1 MKSSTIK
8 KVFMCVICAVMVT
21 VSALPIVGAQDAES
35 SETGITKIFYRDY
48 EDYTGGI
55 GYMSVKSDNGKYG
68 TATIPTA
75 LSGSF
80 NNAAA
85 SAQGKN
91 GKGVCFTKCTST
103 MQSSAVNL
111 NFNTEITSGQLY
123 TAFDMTVNPN
133 ATKNFIIKTLNTS
146 DEPSGFFGV
155 SGEATDNYE
164 KFQLFRAANSNSWN
178 GNKIDNV
185 VLESGKTY
193 KIEITANVS
202 PDGTTYNYYIDGVLV
217 GGPYVQNVTSVKGFT
232 METSNLL
239 DYFDTFTIMHYP
251 NGAAADSKLSTSAQ
265 AVEGSKTVKLKINDS
280 YLGSGA
286 CINNIDASK
295 IVIKDSNDNKVDV
308 YGITPSGA
316 TGEFDITLK
325 NQIAS
330 GEYTLTL
337 PSDLSDSIGR
347 TLTQPNV
354 ALNVETVRIFYRDY
368 EDYTGGADIVNATGK
383 YGTLAGTV
391 TGTWTSNIKPVTGKN
406 GGGVCFNDA
415 SITKASGAWKFR
427 FDKEYTDGMLYV
439 AFDIKAT
446 RTPKNNTLAAKE
458 TFIKLADNTMNDTDW
473 TTGLH
478 GFVGIGDKKT
488 SNVSDNTN
496 HLYGAVKNS
505 GWNANDTGYALN
517 EETHKIEVLFDIKN
531 AVYKYYVDGQ
541 FVKEFTTAYFGVS
554 GCVIQMSNIIDYF
567 DTFTIMHYPNGV
579 VNDSNIIAV
588 SAIDDADDKKIKV
601 NFRDSAMGFGTVM
614 PNFDKDKVTVKA
626 KNGSPINVS
635 GVTSGEKTGEYIIE
649 LETTPSNGE
658 YIIEFANDLTDTVGR
673 TLVNL
678 TDSSFLTATV
688 VKDGNTAAVKYNSAK
703 EYTGLV
709 LWAAYS
715 DGILV
720 ATNVQPINTAE
731 GNNLSVSV
739 PNEYTNV
746 TYKIYI
752 WNDCMQPVGSY
763 NN

>member
-146 DEPSGFFGV
+146 DEPSGFFGI

-185 VLESGKTY
+185 VMESGKTY

-202 PDGTTYNYYIDGVLV
+202 PGGTTYNYYIDGVLV

-239 DYFDTFTIMHYP
+239 DYFDTFTIMY
-251 NGAAADSKLSTSAQ
+251 
-265 AVEGSKTVKLKINDS
+265 
-280 YLGSGA
+280 
-286 CINNIDASK
+286 
-295 IVIKDSNDNKVDV
+295 
-308 YGITPSGA
+308 
-316 TGEFDITLK
+316 
-325 NQIAS
+325 
-330 GEYTLTL
+330 
-337 PSDLSDSIGR
+337 
-347 TLTQPNV
+347 
-354 ALNVETVRIFYRDY
+354 
-368 EDYTGGADIVNATGK
+368 
-383 YGTLAGTV
+383 
-391 TGTWTSNIKPVTGKN
+391 
-406 GGGVCFNDA
+406 
-415 SITKASGAWKFR
+415 
-427 FDKEYTDGMLYV
+427 
-439 AFDIKAT
+439 
-446 RTPKNNTLAAKE
+446 
-458 TFIKLADNTMNDTDW
+458 
-473 TTGLH
+473 
-478 GFVGIGDKKT
+478 
-488 SNVSDNTN
+488 
-496 HLYGAVKNS
+496 
-505 GWNANDTGYALN
+505 
-517 EETHKIEVLFDIKN
+517 
-531 AVYKYYVDGQ
+531 
-541 FVKEFTTAYFGVS
+541 
-554 GCVIQMSNIIDYF
+554 
-567 DTFTIMHYPNGV
+567 YPNGV

-588 SAIDDADDKKIKV
+588 SAVDNTDDKKIKV
-601 NFRDSAMGFGTVM
+601 DFRDSAMGFGTVM

-658 YIIEFANDLTDTVGR
+658 YLIEFANDLTDTVGR

>member
-55 GYMSVKSDNGKYG
+55 GYMSVESDDGKYG
-68 TATIPTA
+68 TATLPTA
-75 LSGSF
+75 LGGTF
-80 NNAAA
+80 NTAAA
-85 SAQGKN
+85 SAQGIN
-91 GKGVCFTKCTST
+91 GKGVCLTKCTTST
-103 MQSSAVNL
+103 QSSSVNL

-146 DEPSGFFGV
+146 GGQNGFFGV
-155 SGEATDNYE
+155 SGETADNYE
-164 KFQLFRAANSNSWN
+164 KFQVFRAADSNSWN
-178 GNKIDNV
+178 GNKIDNA
-185 VLESGKTY
+185 LLKSGKTY
-193 KIEITANVS
+193 KIEITADVS
-202 PDGTTYNYYIDGVLV
+202 SEGTTYNYYIDGVLV
-217 GGPYVQNVTSVKGFT
+217 GGPYVQNVTSVKGFA

-239 DYFDTFTIMHYP
+239 EYFDTFTIMYYP
-251 NGAAADSKLSTSAQ
+251 NGAAADSKLSASAQ
-265 AVEGSKTVKLKINDS
+265 AVEGSKTVKLKISDS

-295 IVIKDSNDNKVDV
+295 IEIKDSNDNKVDV

-347 TLTQPNV
+347 TLTQPNI
-354 ALNVETVRIFYRDY
+354 ALNVEAMRIFYRDY

-383 YGTLAGTV
+383 YGTLTGTV
-391 TGTWTSNIKPVTGKN
+391 TGSWTGNIKAVNGKN
-406 GGGVCFNDA
+406 GIGVCFNDA

-446 RTPKNNTLAAKE
+446 RTPQNTALAAKE
-458 TFIKLADNTMNDTDW
+458 TFIKLADNKMNDTDW

-488 SNVSDNTN
+488 SGVSDNTN
-496 HLYGAVKNS
+496 HLYGAAKGV
-505 GWNANDTGYALN
+505 GWNASDTEYVLN
-517 EETHKIEVLFDIKN
+517 EETHKIEVLVDIKN

-541 FVKEFTTAYFGVS
+541 FVKDFTTAYFGVS

-567 DTFTIMHYPNGV
+567 DTFTIMYYPNGV
-579 VNDSNIIAV
+579 VNDSNIIAA
-588 SAIDDADDKKIKV
+588 SAIDNADDKKIKV

-626 KNGSPINVS
+626 KNGSTINVS
-635 GVTSGEKTGEYIIE
+635 NVTSGEKTGEYIIE
-649 LETTPSNGE
+649 LETAPSNGE
-658 YIIEFANDLTDTVGR
+658 YLIEFARDLTDTVGR
-673 TLVNL
+673 TLENL

-739 PNEYTNV
+739 PSKYENV

-752 WNDCMQPVGSY
+752 WNDGMQPVGSY

>member
-68 TATIPTA
+68 TATLPDA
-75 LSGSF
+75 LGGSF
-80 NNAAA
+80 NIAAA
-85 SAQGKN
+85 SAQGIN
-91 GKGVCFTKCTST
+91 GKGVCFTKCTT
-103 MQSSAVNL
+103 ATQNSAVNL

-123 TAFDMTVNPN
+123 TAFDMTVNQN

-146 DEPSGFFGV
+146 GGQNGFFGI

-217 GGPYVQNVTSVKGFT
+217 GGSYVQNVTSFKGFT
-232 METSNLL
+232 MEISNLL
-239 DYFDTFTIMHYP
+239 
-251 NGAAADSKLSTSAQ
+251 
-265 AVEGSKTVKLKINDS
+265 
-280 YLGSGA
+280 
-286 CINNIDASK
+286 
-295 IVIKDSNDNKVDV
+295 
-308 YGITPSGA
+308 
-316 TGEFDITLK
+316 
-325 NQIAS
+325 
-330 GEYTLTL
+330 
-337 PSDLSDSIGR
+337 
-347 TLTQPNV
+347 
-354 ALNVETVRIFYRDY
+354 
-368 EDYTGGADIVNATGK
+368 
-383 YGTLAGTV
+383 
-391 TGTWTSNIKPVTGKN
+391 
-406 GGGVCFNDA
+406 
-415 SITKASGAWKFR
+415 
-427 FDKEYTDGMLYV
+427 
-439 AFDIKAT
+439 
-446 RTPKNNTLAAKE
+446 
-458 TFIKLADNTMNDTDW
+458 
-473 TTGLH
+473 
-478 GFVGIGDKKT
+478 
-488 SNVSDNTN
+488 
-496 HLYGAVKNS
+496 
-505 GWNANDTGYALN
+505 
-517 EETHKIEVLFDIKN
+517 
-531 AVYKYYVDGQ
+531 
-541 FVKEFTTAYFGVS
+541 
-554 GCVIQMSNIIDYF
+554 DYF

-588 SAIDDADDKKIKV
+588 SAIDNTDDKKIKV

-626 KNGSPINVS
+626 KNGLPINVS

-658 YIIEFANDLTDTVGR
+658 YLIEFANDLTDTVGR

>member
-35 SETGITKIFYRDY
+35 SETGITNIFYRDY

-55 GYMSVKSDNGKYG
+55 GYMSIESDNGKYG
-68 TATIPTA
+68 TATMSKA

-80 NNAAA
+80 NIAAA
-85 SAQGKN
+85 SAQGIN
-91 GKGVCFTKCTST
+91 GKGVCFTKCTT
-103 MQSSAVNL
+103 ATQNSAVNL

-123 TAFDMTVNPN
+123 TAFDMTVNQN

-146 DEPSGFFGV
+146 GGQNGFFGI

-202 PDGTTYNYYIDGVLV
+202 PEGTTYNYYIDGVLV

-232 METSNLL
+232 MEISNLL
-239 DYFDTFTIMHYP
+239 EYFDTFTIMHYP
-251 NGAAADSKLSTSAQ
+251 NGAAADSKLSASAQ

-295 IVIKDSNDNKVDV
+295 IVIKDSNNNKVDV

-347 TLTQPNV
+347 TLTQSNIV
-354 ALNVETVRIFYRDY
+354 LNVETMRIFYRDY
-368 EDYTGGADIVNATGK
+368 EGYTGGIGYMSTESDNGK
-383 YGTLAGTV
+383 YGTATIPTALSGSFNNAAASAQG
-391 TGTWTSNIKPVTGKN
+391 IN
-406 GGGVCFNDA
+406 GNGVCFTKCTTATQSSAVNLNFNTE
-415 SITKASGAWKFR
+415 ITSGQL
-427 FDKEYTDGMLYV
+427 YT
-439 AFDIKAT
+439 AFDMTVNPNATKNFIIKTLNTSGGQNGFFGISGGAT
-446 RTPKNNTLAAKE
+446 DNYEKFQLFRAANSNSWNGNK
-458 TFIKLADNTMNDTDW
+458 IDNVVLES
-473 TTGLH
+473 G
-478 GFVGIGDKKT
+478 KT
-488 SNVSDNTN
+488 YKIEITANVSPEGTTYNYYIDGVLVGGPYVQNVTS
-496 HLYGAVKNS
+496 VK
-505 GWNANDTGYALN
+505 G
-517 EETHKIEVLFDIKN
+517 
-531 AVYKYYVDGQ
+531 
-541 FVKEFTTAYFGVS
+541 FTME
-554 GCVIQMSNIIDYF
+554 ISNLLDYF

-588 SAIDDADDKKIKV
+588 SAIDNTDDKKIKV

-635 GVTSGEKTGEYIIE
+635 GVTLGEKTGEYIIE

-658 YIIEFANDLTDTVGR
+658 YLIEFANDLTDTVGR

>member
-8 KVFMCVICAVMVT
+8 KVFMCVICAAMVT
-21 VSALPIVGAQDAES
+21 VSTLPIVGAQDAES

-55 GYMSVKSDNGKYG
+55 GYMSIESDNGKYG
-68 TATIPTA
+68 TATMSKA

-85 SAQGKN
+85 SVQGIN
-91 GKGVCFTKCTST
+91 GKGVCFTKCTT
-103 MQSSAVNL
+103 ATQSSAVNL

-146 DEPSGFFGV
+146 DVQSGFFGI

-164 KFQLFRAANSNSWN
+164 KFQLFRAADSNSWN

-232 METSNLL
+232 MEISNLL

-251 NGAAADSKLSTSAQ
+251 NGAAADSKLSASAQ

-354 ALNVETVRIFYRDY
+354 DLNVETVRIFYRDY
-368 EDYTGGADIVNATGK
+368 EDYTGGIGYMSTESDNGK
-383 YGTLAGTV
+383 YGTATIPTALSGSFNNAAASAQG
-391 TGTWTSNIKPVTGKN
+391 IN
-406 GGGVCFNDA
+406 GNGVCFTKCTTTTQSSAINLNFNTE
-415 SITKASGAWKFR
+415 ITSGQL
-427 FDKEYTDGMLYV
+427 YT
-439 AFDIKAT
+439 AFDMTVNQNATKNFIIKTLNTSGGQNGFFGISGGAT
-446 RTPKNNTLAAKE
+446 DNYEKFQLFRAADSNSWNGNK
-458 TFIKLADNTMNDTDW
+458 IDNVVLES
-473 TTGLH
+473 G
-478 GFVGIGDKKT
+478 KT
-488 SNVSDNTN
+488 YKIEITANVSPDGTTYNYYIDGVLVGGPYVQNVTS
-496 HLYGAVKNS
+496 VK
-505 GWNANDTGYALN
+505 G
-517 EETHKIEVLFDIKN
+517 
-531 AVYKYYVDGQ
+531 
-541 FVKEFTTAYFGVS
+541 FTME
-554 GCVIQMSNIIDYF
+554 ISNLLDYF

-601 NFRDSAMGFGTVM
+601 DFRDSAMGFGTVM

-635 GVTSGEKTGEYIIE
+635 GVTLGEKTGEYIIE

-658 YIIEFANDLTDTVGR
+658 YLIEFANDLTDTVGR

>member
-68 TATIPTA
+68 TATLPDALGSSFNIAAASAQGINGKGVCFTKCTTATQNSAVNLNFNTEITSGQLYTAFDMTVNQNATKNFIIKTLNTSGGQNGFFGISGEATDNYEKFQLFRAANSNSWNGNKIDNVVLESGKTYKIEITANVSPEGTTYNYYIDGVLVGGPYVQNVTSVKGFTMEISNLLEYFDTFTIMHYPNGAAADSKLSASAQAVEGSKTVKLKINDSYLGSGACINNIDASKIVIKDSNNNKVDVYGITPSGATGEFDITLKNQIASGEYTLTLPSDLSDSIGRTLTQSNIVLNVETMRIFYRDYEGYTGGIGYMSTESDNGKYGTATIPTA

-85 SAQGKN
+85 SAQGIN
-91 GKGVCFTKCTST
+91 GNGVCFTKCTT
-103 MQSSAVNL
+103 ATQSSAVNL

-146 DEPSGFFGV
+146 GGQNGFFGI
-155 SGEATDNYE
+155 SGGATDNYE

-217 GGPYVQNVTSVKGFT
+217 GGSYVQNVTSFKGFT
-232 METSNLL
+232 MEISNLL
-239 DYFDTFTIMHYP
+239 
-251 NGAAADSKLSTSAQ
+251 
-265 AVEGSKTVKLKINDS
+265 
-280 YLGSGA
+280 
-286 CINNIDASK
+286 
-295 IVIKDSNDNKVDV
+295 
-308 YGITPSGA
+308 
-316 TGEFDITLK
+316 
-325 NQIAS
+325 
-330 GEYTLTL
+330 
-337 PSDLSDSIGR
+337 
-347 TLTQPNV
+347 
-354 ALNVETVRIFYRDY
+354 
-368 EDYTGGADIVNATGK
+368 
-383 YGTLAGTV
+383 
-391 TGTWTSNIKPVTGKN
+391 
-406 GGGVCFNDA
+406 
-415 SITKASGAWKFR
+415 
-427 FDKEYTDGMLYV
+427 
-439 AFDIKAT
+439 
-446 RTPKNNTLAAKE
+446 
-458 TFIKLADNTMNDTDW
+458 
-473 TTGLH
+473 
-478 GFVGIGDKKT
+478 
-488 SNVSDNTN
+488 
-496 HLYGAVKNS
+496 
-505 GWNANDTGYALN
+505 
-517 EETHKIEVLFDIKN
+517 
-531 AVYKYYVDGQ
+531 
-541 FVKEFTTAYFGVS
+541 
-554 GCVIQMSNIIDYF
+554 DYF

-588 SAIDDADDKKIKV
+588 SAIDNTDDKKIKV

-626 KNGSPINVS
+626 KNGLPINVS

-658 YIIEFANDLTDTVGR
+658 YLIEFANDLTDTVGR

>member
-68 TATIPTA
+68 TATLPDALGGSFNIAAASAQGINGKGVCFTKCTTATQNSAVNLNFNTEITSGQLYTAFDMTVNQNATKNFIIKTLNTSGGQNGFFGISGEATDNYEKFQLFRAANSNSWNGNKIDNVVLESGKTYKIEITANVSPEGTTYNYYIDGVLVGGPYVQNVTSVKGFTMEISNLLEYFDTFTIMHYPNGAAADSKLSASAQAVEGSKTVKLKINDSYLGSGACINNIDASKIVIKDSNNNKVDVYGITPSGATGEFDITLKNQIASGEYTLTLPSDLSDSIGRTLTQSNIVLNVETMRIFYRDYEGYTGGIGYMSTESDNGKYGTATIPTA

-85 SAQGKN
+85 SAQGIN
-91 GKGVCFTKCTST
+91 GNGVCFTKCTT
-103 MQSSAVNL
+103 ATQSSAVNL

-146 DEPSGFFGV
+146 GGQNGFFGI
-155 SGEATDNYE
+155 SGGATDNYE

-217 GGPYVQNVTSVKGFT
+217 GGSYVQNVTSFKGFT
-232 METSNLL
+232 MEISNLL
-239 DYFDTFTIMHYP
+239 
-251 NGAAADSKLSTSAQ
+251 
-265 AVEGSKTVKLKINDS
+265 
-280 YLGSGA
+280 
-286 CINNIDASK
+286 
-295 IVIKDSNDNKVDV
+295 
-308 YGITPSGA
+308 
-316 TGEFDITLK
+316 
-325 NQIAS
+325 
-330 GEYTLTL
+330 
-337 PSDLSDSIGR
+337 
-347 TLTQPNV
+347 
-354 ALNVETVRIFYRDY
+354 
-368 EDYTGGADIVNATGK
+368 
-383 YGTLAGTV
+383 
-391 TGTWTSNIKPVTGKN
+391 
-406 GGGVCFNDA
+406 
-415 SITKASGAWKFR
+415 
-427 FDKEYTDGMLYV
+427 
-439 AFDIKAT
+439 
-446 RTPKNNTLAAKE
+446 
-458 TFIKLADNTMNDTDW
+458 
-473 TTGLH
+473 
-478 GFVGIGDKKT
+478 
-488 SNVSDNTN
+488 
-496 HLYGAVKNS
+496 
-505 GWNANDTGYALN
+505 
-517 EETHKIEVLFDIKN
+517 
-531 AVYKYYVDGQ
+531 
-541 FVKEFTTAYFGVS
+541 
-554 GCVIQMSNIIDYF
+554 DYF

-588 SAIDDADDKKIKV
+588 SAIDNTDDKKIKV

-626 KNGSPINVS
+626 KNGLPINVS

-658 YIIEFANDLTDTVGR
+658 YLIEFANDLTDTVGR

>member
-8 KVFMCVICAVMVT
+8 KVFMCVICAAMVT

-55 GYMSVKSDNGKYG
+55 GYMSIESDNGKYG
-68 TATIPTA
+68 TATMSKA

-85 SAQGKN
+85 SVQGIN
-91 GKGVCFTKCTST
+91 GKGVCFTKCTT
-103 MQSSAVNL
+103 ATQSSAVNL

-146 DEPSGFFGV
+146 DVQSGFFGV
-155 SGEATDNYE
+155 SGEATESYE
-164 KFQLFRAANSNSWN
+164 KFQVFRAADSSSWN

-202 PDGTTYNYYIDGVLV
+202 SDGTTYNYYIDGVLV
-217 GGPYVQNVTSVKGFT
+217 GGPYVQSVTSVKGFT
-232 METSNLL
+232 MEISNLL
-239 DYFDTFTIMHYP
+239 
-251 NGAAADSKLSTSAQ
+251 
-265 AVEGSKTVKLKINDS
+265 
-280 YLGSGA
+280 
-286 CINNIDASK
+286 
-295 IVIKDSNDNKVDV
+295 
-308 YGITPSGA
+308 
-316 TGEFDITLK
+316 
-325 NQIAS
+325 
-330 GEYTLTL
+330 
-337 PSDLSDSIGR
+337 
-347 TLTQPNV
+347 
-354 ALNVETVRIFYRDY
+354 
-368 EDYTGGADIVNATGK
+368 
-383 YGTLAGTV
+383 
-391 TGTWTSNIKPVTGKN
+391 
-406 GGGVCFNDA
+406 
-415 SITKASGAWKFR
+415 
-427 FDKEYTDGMLYV
+427 
-439 AFDIKAT
+439 
-446 RTPKNNTLAAKE
+446 
-458 TFIKLADNTMNDTDW
+458 
-473 TTGLH
+473 
-478 GFVGIGDKKT
+478 
-488 SNVSDNTN
+488 
-496 HLYGAVKNS
+496 
-505 GWNANDTGYALN
+505 
-517 EETHKIEVLFDIKN
+517 
-531 AVYKYYVDGQ
+531 
-541 FVKEFTTAYFGVS
+541 
-554 GCVIQMSNIIDYF
+554 DYF

-588 SAIDDADDKKIKV
+588 SAIDNTDDKKIKV

-658 YIIEFANDLTDTVGR
+658 YLIEFANDLTDTVGR

>member
-1 MKSSTIK
+1 M
-8 KVFMCVICAVMVT
+8 
-21 VSALPIVGAQDAES
+21 
-35 SETGITKIFYRDY
+35 
-48 EDYTGGI
+48 
-55 GYMSVKSDNGKYG
+55 
-68 TATIPTA
+68 
-75 LSGSF
+75 
-80 NNAAA
+80 
-85 SAQGKN
+85 
-91 GKGVCFTKCTST
+91 
-103 MQSSAVNL
+103 
-111 NFNTEITSGQLY
+111 
-123 TAFDMTVNPN
+123 
-133 ATKNFIIKTLNTS
+133 
-146 DEPSGFFGV
+146 
-155 SGEATDNYE
+155 
-164 KFQLFRAANSNSWN
+164 
-178 GNKIDNV
+178 
-185 VLESGKTY
+185 
-193 KIEITANVS
+193 
-202 PDGTTYNYYIDGVLV
+202 
-217 GGPYVQNVTSVKGFT
+217 
-232 METSNLL
+232 
-239 DYFDTFTIMHYP
+239 
-251 NGAAADSKLSTSAQ
+251 
-265 AVEGSKTVKLKINDS
+265 
-280 YLGSGA
+280 
-286 CINNIDASK
+286 
-295 IVIKDSNDNKVDV
+295 IKDSNDNKVDV

-316 TGEFDITLK
+316 AGEFDITLK

-347 TLTQPNV
+347 TLIQPNV
-354 ALNVETVRIFYRDY
+354 ALNVETVRIFYRDC

-383 YGTLAGTV
+383 YGTLTGTV
-391 TGTWTSNIKPVTGKN
+391 TGSWTGNIKAVNGKN
-406 GGGVCFNDA
+406 GIGVCFNDA

-458 TFIKLADNTMNDTDW
+458 TFIKLADNKMNDTDW

-496 HLYGAVKNS
+496 HLYGAAKSS
-505 GWNANDTGYALN
+505 GWNASDTEYVLN
-517 EETHKIEVLFDIKN
+517 EETHKIEVLVDIKN

-567 DTFTIMHYPNGV
+567 DTFTIMYYPNGV

-588 SAIDDADDKKIKV
+588 SAVDNTDDKKIKV
-601 NFRDSAMGFGTVM
+601 DFRDSAMGFGTVM

-658 YIIEFANDLTDTVGR
+658 YLIEFANDLTDTAGR